1 MYNDYNLGGLRMPNM
16 KHFIKAQNINW
27 IKRLF
32 ENTQSLPYVYISTFI
47 KMSLDDY
54 LKSNIDKN
62 GLPPDMPVFY
72 KNILADW
79 FSLKE
84 EPTVVADVQREVLW
98 NNQHIKIGNKSL
110 FNKTLYNNGLL
121 YINDIINR
129 EGKFL
134 THVELTY
141 KFGNHI
147 TLYNYTCLKD
157 AIPKKWRKMLL
168 NYNILDLNPE
178 NEAVFINFNK
188 FSKPVRIVKSKTIY
202 WLLNTVSVTIP
213 SCINAWFEKYFIEFT
228 DLKWKNLF
236 TMAKLIT
243 MNTKL
248 IEFQFKIIHRIYASD
263 SYISNFDN
271 TVSKTCNQ
279 CQADKN
285 IPHLFVECINVYPFG
300 DN

>member
-1 MYNDYNLGGLRMPNM
+1 
-16 KHFIKAQNINW
+16 
-27 IKRLF
+27 
-32 ENTQSLPYVYISTFI
+32 
-47 KMSLDDY
+47 MSLIDY
-54 LKSNIDKN
+54 LKSNQILTRM
-62 GLPPDMPVFY
+62 GFRLICLYFL

-157 AIPKKWRKMLL
+157 AIPKKWRKMLV

-188 FSKPVRIVKSKTIY
+188 YSKPVRIVKSKTIY
-202 WLLNTVSVTIP
+202 GLLNTMTVTIP
-213 SCINAWFEKYFIEFT
+213 SCINAWFEKYFIEFS
-228 DLKWKNLF
+228 DLKWKNYLQWQ
-236 TMAKLIT
+236 
-243 MNTKL
+243 N
-248 IEFQFKIIHRIYASD
+248 
-263 SYISNFDN
+263 
-271 TVSKTCNQ
+271 
-279 CQADKN
+279 
-285 IPHLFVECINVYPFG
+285 
-300 DN
+300 